1 MQLWKV
7 NFGKIVIKPRKVLVL
22 NSTKNSAYTVS
33 TVHILYSHAREV
45 KMPTFKK

>member
-22 NSTKNSAYTVS
+22 NSTKNSAYTVP
-33 TVHILYSHAREV
+33 TVHIYVTHMQE
-45 KMPTFKK
+45 K